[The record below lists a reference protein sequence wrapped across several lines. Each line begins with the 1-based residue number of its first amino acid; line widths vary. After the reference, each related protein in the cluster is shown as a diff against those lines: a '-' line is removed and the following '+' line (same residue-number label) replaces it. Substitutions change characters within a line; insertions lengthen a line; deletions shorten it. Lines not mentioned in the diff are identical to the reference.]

1 MKTKLMALL
10 ALCLSFALTLHAG
23 ATATLTGSVKDA
35 GNGPA
40 IGALVSLFS
49 VKDTSL
55 VKSTLTEFDGKFQLD
70 NLKSGIYYLTVSL
83 TGSSNYTSDT
93 LNIHSDTEDMTLPAI
108 ALKAGSGQELK
119 EVAIVAQKKFVEQKI
134 DRVVVNPD
142 ALISN
147 AGSTALE
154 VLEKSPGVRVD
165 NNGVISLKGKNGV
178 MIFIDDKPTY
188 LSGSELETYLR
199 SLPSGTIDKIEIM
212 TNPPAKYEAAG
223 NAGVINIKTKKSK
236 TNGFNGN
243 ASVSYNQGRYAS
255 TNNSVNLNYR
265 KNKVN
270 LFTTLSY
277 AGRTG
282 FNDLDI
288 NRSTRTPEGE
298 ALSYFTQNSFIKY
311 SSKSANAKLG
321 LDYYLSPKSTLGV
334 VFTGQLSPSLQ
345 NTNSTS
351 KVLDG
356 SGYSDSII
364 LAHNR
369 NKGKFRSGSANVN
382 FRHSFDSSGRELGV
396 DLDYVTYK
404 TGSDMTFNNFSYNP
418 DMSPLNE
425 DHLSGSLPA
434 KIDIFAA
441 KIDYNHPLGK
451 GMSLAAGAKSSYT
464 TTDNTAEYNNVLN
477 GTSIPDYEKSNH
489 FLYKEY
495 INAAYL
501 NFNKDFKRLSV
512 QLGLRL
518 ENTHSS
524 GHQLGNVIKPDSS
537 FTRSY
542 TNLFPTVYFSYK
554 LDSNANNVIGLNYGR
569 RIDRPYYQDLNP
581 FISPLDKFTFYVG
594 NPFLNPSFANT
605 LTLTHTYKSMLTT
618 TLSYGRTS
626 DEVTETIELRDKIL
640 YSRPGNIGRSEFK
653 SISVDAAIP
662 VTKWLTSNAY
672 AELGHTRYKSE
683 LYTETLDA
691 SGYYAFLSLNNQ
703 ILLGKGWSAE
713 LSGVYRTKVYSAQFI
728 SGEFWQVNTGVQK
741 KLLKDKAS
749 LRLSVSDIFFKRV
762 NKGQI
767 NSLKNADADYHNV
780 YDTRIARL
788 SFSYSFGRNGNTS
801 KQKNTSSEAEQGRVK
816 Q

>member
-1 MKTKLMALL
+1 MALL
-10 ALCLSFALTLHAG
+10 ALCLSFALNLHAG
-23 ATATLTGSVKDA
+23 PTAAITGSVKDA
-35 GNGPA
+35 GNEAA
-40 IGALVSLFS
+40 IAALVSLFS
-49 VKDTSL
+49 ATDTGL
-55 VKSTLTEFDGKFQLD
+55 VKATLTESDGRFQLD
-70 NLKSGIYYLTVSL
+70 NLKPGTYYLTISL
-83 TGSSNYTSDT
+83 TGNTTYKSAILNIQSDT
-93 LNIHSDTEDMTLPAI
+93 QALTLPEI
-108 ALKAGSGQELK
+108 RLEAGKGQELN

-178 MIFIDDKPTY
+178 TVFIDDKPTY
-188 LSGSELETYLR
+188 LSGNELEAYLR
-199 SLPSGTIDKIEIM
+199 SLPSGSIDKIEIM

-223 NAGVINIKTKKSK
+223 NAGVINIKTKKAK
-236 TNGFNGN
+236 ANGFNGN
-243 ASVSYNQGRYAS
+243 ASISYNQGRYAS

-265 KNKVN
+265 RNKLN
-270 LFTTLSY
+270 LFATLSY

-288 NRSTRTPEGE
+288 NRNIRTSEGS
-298 ALSYFTQNSFIKY
+298 ALSYFTQNSYIKY
-311 SSKSANAKLG
+311 SSNSPNAKLG
-321 LDYYLSPKSTLGV
+321 FDYYISPKSTLGMV
-334 VFTGQLSPSLQ
+334 LTGQYNLGNNS
-345 NTNSTS
+345 TNSTS

-356 SGYSDSII
+356 LREPDSII
-364 LAHNR
+364 NAANR
-369 NKGKFRSGSANVN
+369 SKTKFRSSGVNLN
-382 FRHSFDSSGRELGV
+382 FRHNFDSSGRELGV
-396 DLDYVTYK
+396 DLDYVRYSTR
-404 TGSDMTFNNFSYNP
+404 DEMQFNNYSYRP
-418 DMSPLNE
+418 DMSPLNQ
-425 DHLSGSLPA
+425 DRMTGALPA
-434 KIDIFAA
+434 AINIYAA
-441 KIDYNHPLGK
+441 KIDYNHPLGN
-451 GMSLAAGAKSSYT
+451 GMTLAAGAKSSYT
-464 TTDNTAEYNNVLN
+464 ATDNTAEYLN
-477 GTSIPDYEKSNH
+477 IVNGEGIPDYDKSNH
-489 FLYKEY
+489 FIYKEY

-501 NFNKDFKRLSV
+501 NFNKDFDRLSV

-518 ENTHSS
+518 ENTHSN
-524 GHQLGNVIKPDSS
+524 GHQLGNVLKADSS

-554 LDSNANNVIGLNYGR
+554 MDGNSNNVLGLNYGR

-605 LTLTHTYKSMLTT
+605 LSLTHTYKSVLTT

-626 DEVTETIELRDKIL
+626 DEVSETIELRDKIL
-640 YSRPGNIGRSEFK
+640 YSRPGNIGSSEFK

-662 VTKWLTSNAY
+662 VTKWLTANAY
-672 AELGHTRYKSE
+672 VEGGHNRYKSQ

-691 SGYYAFLSLNNQ
+691 AGYYAFLSLNNQ

-728 SGEFWQVNTGVQK
+728 SGEFWQVNTGLQK
-741 KLLKDKAS
+741 KLLKDKAT
-749 LRLSVSDIFFKRV
+749 LRLSLSDIFFKRV
-762 NKGQI
+762 NKGTI
-767 NSLKNADADYHNV
+767 NNLKNADANYNNV

-801 KQKNTSSEAEQGRVK
+801 KQKNTGAEAEQSRVK

>member
-1 MKTKLMALL
+1 MALL
-10 ALCLSFALTLHAG
+10 ALCLSFAYNLHAG
-23 ATATLTGSVKDA
+23 ATATVTGSVKDA
-35 GNGPA
+35 GNEAA

-49 VKDTSL
+49 TTDTSL
-55 VKSTLTEFDGKFQLD
+55 VKATLTESDGRFQLD
-70 NLKSGIYYLTVSL
+70 NLNAGTYYLTVSL
-83 TGSSNYTSDT
+83 TGNNTYKSDILNIVSDT
-93 LNIHSDTEDMTLPAI
+93 QALNLPVI
-108 ALKAGSGQELK
+108 GLEAGKGQELN

-188 LSGSELETYLR
+188 LSGNQLEAYLR
-199 SLPSGTIDKIEIM
+199 SLPAGSIDKIEIM

-223 NAGVINIKTKKSK
+223 NAGVINIKTKKAK
-236 TNGFNGN
+236 ANGFNGN

-265 KNKVN
+265 KNKLN
-270 LFTTLSY
+270 LFATLSY

-288 NRSTRTPEGE
+288 NRNMRTSEGS
-298 ALSYFTQNSFIKY
+298 ALSYFTQNSYIKY
-311 SSKSANAKLG
+311 ANNSPNGKLG
-321 LDYYLSPKSTLGV
+321 FDYYITPKSTLGMV
-334 VFTGQLSPSLQ
+334 LTGQYNLGNNS
-345 NTNSTS
+345 TNSTS

-356 SGYSDSII
+356 ARYPDSII
-364 LAHNR
+364 NAANR
-369 NKGKFRSGSANVN
+369 SKTKFRSAGANLN
-382 FRHSFDSSGRELGV
+382 FRHNFDSSGRELGV
-396 DLDYVTYK
+396 DLDYVRYSTR
-404 TGSDMTFNNFSYNP
+404 DEMQFNNYSYRP
-418 DMSPLNE
+418 DMSPLNQ
-425 DHLSGSLPA
+425 DRMTGALPA
-434 KIDIFAA
+434 TINIYAA

-451 GMSLAAGAKSSYT
+451 SMTLAAGAKSSYT
-464 TTDNTAEYNNVLN
+464 ATDNTAEYLNIVN
-477 GTSIPDYEKSNH
+477 GTAIPDYDKSNH
-489 FLYKEY
+489 FIYKEY

-501 NFNKDFKRLSV
+501 NFNKNFDRLSM

-518 ENTHSS
+518 ENTHSN
-524 GHQLGNVIKPDSS
+524 GHQLGNVMKADSS

-554 LDSNANNVIGLNYGR
+554 MDGNSNNVLGLNYGR
-569 RIDRPYYQDLNP
+569 RIDRPYYEDLNP

-605 LTLTHTYKSMLTT
+605 LSLTHTYKSILTT

-626 DEVTETIELRDKIL
+626 DEVSETIELRDKIL
-640 YSRPGNIGRSEFK
+640 YSRPGNIGSSEFK
-653 SISVDAAIP
+653 SISLDAAIP
-662 VTKWLTSNAY
+662 VTKWLTANAY
-672 AELGHTRYKSE
+672 VEGGHNRYKSQ

-691 SGYYAFLSLNNQ
+691 AGYYAFLSLNNQ

-713 LSGVYRTKVYSAQFI
+713 LSGVYRTKVISAQFI
-728 SGEFWQVNTGVQK
+728 SGEFWQVNTGLQK
-741 KLLKDKAS
+741 KLLKDKAT
-749 LRLSVSDIFFKRV
+749 LRLSLSDIFFKRV
-762 NKGQI
+762 NKGTI
-767 NSLKNADADYHNV
+767 NNLKNADANYHNV

-788 SFSYSFGRNGNTS
+788 SFSYSFGRNGNTT
-801 KQKNTSSEAEQGRVK
+801 KQKNTSAEAEQGRVK